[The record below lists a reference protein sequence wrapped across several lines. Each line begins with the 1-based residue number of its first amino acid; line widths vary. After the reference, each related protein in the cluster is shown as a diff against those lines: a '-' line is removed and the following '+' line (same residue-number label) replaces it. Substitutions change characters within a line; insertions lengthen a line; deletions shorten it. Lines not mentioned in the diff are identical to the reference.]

1 MKNKIEHNNKPRK
14 TRSDAG
20 KKRDIDI
27 SFSNPQPL
35 EVCPKSKECEYY
47 PSCYIDPQKIDY
59 CPLSTLN
66 AKTKKVF
73 CKYEDWDDSINPRLC
88 RCSKYEGVDCANVPN
103 DVTNC
108 PDYEPQNVSPEFTE
122 NDFII
127 RLCTIVNLN
136 SQHPAAPRKVA
147 ELIVE
152 DAKLFGWKSPE
163 EKTSTATEREIYADI
178 VDKLNKA
185 VILHSEIKPNGNV
198 MIKGGA
204 ISEIL
209 KEYTLKLRAL
219 VFTNQPP
226 RKNE

>member
-20 KKRDIDI
+20 KKQDIDM

-35 EVCPKSKECEYY
+35 EVCPKWNECEYA
-47 PSCYIDPQKIDY
+47 PECYSDPQKIDY

-73 CKYEDWDDSINPRLC
+73 CKYENWDDTTNPRLC
-88 RCSKYEGVDCANVPN
+88 RCNKYEGVDCANVPD

-108 PDYEPQNVSPEFTE
+108 PDYEPQKVSLEFTE

-127 RLCTIVNLN
+127 RLCTILNQN
-136 SQHPAAPRKVA
+136 SQHPTAPRKVA

-163 EKTSTATEREIYADI
+163 GERSVTTEREIYADI
-178 VDKLNKA
+178 VEKLNKA
-185 VILHSEIKPNGNV
+185 IILHNEIKPNGNV

-209 KEYTLKLRAL
+209 KEYTIKLRDL
-219 VFTNQPP
+219 TLSGL
-226 RKNE
+226 ED